1 MEVIVD
7 RFEGEYAIVEVS
19 VGQFVQMSKVLVHG
33 AKEGDVIKITV
44 DKEAS
49 QKRKENIQ
57 NLMNNLFE
65 D

>member
-19 VGQFVQMSKVLVHG
+19 VGQFAQMPKVLVNG

>member
-19 VGQFVQMSKVLVHG
+19 VGQFVQMPKVLVHG

>member
-1 MEVIVD
+1 MEVIID
-7 RFEGEYAIVEVS
+7 RFEGEYAIVELNL
-19 VGQFVQMSKVLVHG
+19 GQFVQIPSVLVPK

-57 NLMNNLFE
+57 NLVNNLFE

>member
-19 VGQFVQMSKVLVHG
+19 VGQFVQMPKVLVNG